1 MKIEIGESLCY
12 SYLRHVKRCWLVQ
25 MNWKTSEHWDRQKPD
40 SELESLFESMRER
53 FDPDGSVFKQTK
65 DVGQFLKQGEIDV
78 VGVDQDESIH
88 AMEIAFHEH
97 GLNYGGGVAN
107 RVVKKLLRTVL
118 ILRAYHPARRLHIYF
133 ASPVVHPAA
142 RQPLEKAFAKLRGEY
157 PEIEWRLL
165 INHAFA
171 EQLVRPTLHKAM
183 SVADTSELFVRSAKL
198 LELSGLL
205 GVPEDDTA
213 DGTGAHGV
221 GSDENRGGA
230 GVNAERVQPL
240 VQALMKTLLEDH
252 PTLLSAEDIRNL
264 MDRDYCKK
272 TLGIKIGNFP
282 LLRRVS
288 DGIEVS
294 GRSRYY
300 TKSYGAKYYLCS
312 QFWKA
317 VHLHNAARFV
327 QYVDEVID
335 RRASHP
341 GLAALEGHRA
351 ALRKFVDD
359 CRGMSGAR

>member
-25 MNWKTSEHWDRQKPD
+25 MNWKTSEHWDKQKSD

-53 FDPDGSVFKQTK
+53 FDLDGSVFKQTK
-65 DVGQFLKQGEIDV
+65 DAGQFLKQGEIDV
-78 VGVDQDESIH
+78 VGVDQGGSVH
-88 AMEIAFHEH
+88 AMEIAFHEA
-97 GLNYGGGVAN
+97 GLNYGGGVGT
-107 RVVKKLLRTVL
+107 RVLKKLLRAVL
-118 ILRAYHPARRLHIYF
+118 ILKAYHPARKSQLYF

-142 RQPLEKAFAKLRGEY
+142 QQPLEDAFAKLEREY
-157 PEIEWRLL
+157 PEIGWHLL
-165 INHAFA
+165 TNDTFA
-171 EQLVRPTLHKAM
+171 EQLVRPTLEMAS
-183 SVADTSELFVRSAKL
+183 SVADTSELFARAAKL
-198 LELSGLL
+198 LELSGITEETPPKGSQQRHRRQSSRRHVAEGDPPNGFQDLL
-205 GVPEDDTA
+205 K
-213 DGTGAHGV
+213 
-221 GSDENRGGA
+221 
-230 GVNAERVQPL
+230 
-240 VQALMKTLLEDH
+240 ALMKTLLEDH
-252 PTLLSAEDIRNL
+252 STLLEDGDVRDL
-264 MDRDYCKK
+264 MDSNYCKN
-272 TLGIKIGNFP
+272 TLGIKISNFP

-288 DGIEVS
+288 DGIKVS

>member
-1 MKIEIGESLCY
+1 
-12 SYLRHVKRCWLVQ
+12 
-25 MNWKTSEHWDRQKPD
+25 
-40 SELESLFESMRER
+40 
-53 FDPDGSVFKQTK
+53 
-65 DVGQFLKQGEIDV
+65 
-78 VGVDQDESIH
+78 
-88 AMEIAFHEH
+88 
-97 GLNYGGGVAN
+97 
-107 RVVKKLLRTVL
+107 
-118 ILRAYHPARRLHIYF
+118 
-133 ASPVVHPAA
+133 
-142 RQPLEKAFAKLRGEY
+142 
-157 PEIEWRLL
+157 
-165 INHAFA
+165 
-171 EQLVRPTLHKAM
+171 
-183 SVADTSELFVRSAKL
+183 
-198 LELSGLL
+198 
-205 GVPEDDTA
+205 
-213 DGTGAHGV
+213 
-221 GSDENRGGA
+221 
-230 GVNAERVQPL
+230 
-240 VQALMKTLLEDH
+240 
-252 PTLLSAEDIRNL
+252 

-351 ALRKFVDD
+351 ALQKFVDD